1 MAGSGRGAALTSLHR
16 LFVSKRFA
24 AAASDLDLKLGRFER
39 SDAAGLYTL
48 DGLSLGWRRG
58 TARWELFGGAPR
70 RTEIYAIPGRS
81 DSSLDRPAGRR
92 LAGAQVRITPAD
104 GRLGALEATN
114 LGLGLRHYWSGT
126 SATRLDG
133 RFSAV
138 WRPLEAQPPVDL
150 DAAVSLAPK
159 SGGIESFDAQ
169 ARMRSGES
177 GQLFLRG
184 RRYEPPDDPVTFR
197 DRYYRFYARG
207 RQTVVEGGYRGR
219 PTKALEWSADLR
231 HIVREL
237 GGNGS
242 GGSLSLEWGLARGSR
257 LEGRV
262 EWLEAG
268 EEHARGL
275 FAGLWH
281 PLNSRLLLTG
291 GAALRGDR
299 SLVDGDK
306 TVLAGEM
313 KLKWMWRRDL
323 TLSALL
329 EMTRV
334 ESDIEDYSELRFG
347 LRLVYRLPGTD
358 VEDYR

>member
-1 MAGSGRGAALTSLHR
+1 M
-16 LFVSKRFA
+16 
-24 AAASDLDLKLGRFER
+24 
-39 SDAAGLYTL
+39 
-48 DGLSLGWRRG
+48 
-58 TARWELFGGAPR
+58 
-70 RTEIYAIPGRS
+70 
-81 DSSLDRPAGRR
+81 
-92 LAGAQVRITPAD
+92 RITPAD
-104 GRLGALEATN
+104 GRLGALQATN

-126 SATRLDG
+126 GATRLDG

-138 WRPLEAQPPVDL
+138 WRPLEAHSPVDL
-150 DAAVSLAPK
+150 DAAVSLAPE
-159 SGGIESFDAQ
+159 SGGIESFDAR
-169 ARMRSGES
+169 ALMRTGDS

-207 RQTVVEGGYRGR
+207 R

-237 GGNGS
+237 GGDGS

-262 EWLEAG
+262 EWLEAD

-291 GAALRGDR
+291 GAALRSDR
-299 SLVDGDK
+299 SLLDGDK

-347 LRLVYRLPGTD
+347 LRLVYRLPGRAA
-358 VEDYR
+358 EDYR